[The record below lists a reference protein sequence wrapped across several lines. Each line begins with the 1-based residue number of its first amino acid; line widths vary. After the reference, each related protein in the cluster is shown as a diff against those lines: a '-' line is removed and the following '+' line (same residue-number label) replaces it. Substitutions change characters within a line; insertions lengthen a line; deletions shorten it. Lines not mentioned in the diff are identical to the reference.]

1 VVYAMGGVDANGV
14 TVDAVEILDTVTG
27 KEKGQNLP
35 VRTLLSGGGST
46 TKEVFTRGKETND
59 EGNKVTCG
67 YTVYTK
73 ANWFCGKEFKTQT
86 GKQLRCVASTGS
98 VWSSQGCP
106 SCKRFEAN
114 LKPSLLKGLKDF
126 TFKLPSKEEMEI
138 NAAKF
143 PPPPRNWDTE
153 NEKEKEVPV
162 EVEAENPNPGW
173 LGWEFG
179 SPSTLRNSD
188 GSGAQVIEEEV
199 DVTEVSADYPSF
211 CTTNGYDVPCT
222 VYAKL
227 YDTPRVG
234 TCEAYREFAAEKGMR
249 IVEREHP
256 GGGNGYGNSYRGNNQ
271 YGFITMENFWNA
283 HVFPAFKDR
292 DISYKDVLVVH
303 GNKADGFCFDAE
315 AGAMIAFGEPSAG
328 NGYGYC
334 RGGGNALKRLHIY
347 ILLK

>member
-1 VVYAMGGVDANGV
+1 MHAG
-14 TVDAVEILDTVTG
+14 LP
-27 KEKGQNLP
+27 GQNLP

-114 LKPSLLKGLKDF
+114 LKPGLLKGLKDF

-143 PPPPRNWDTE
+143 PPKRLKSMQQNSLPLLRNWDTE
-153 NEKEKEVPV
+153 NENEKEVPV

-179 SPSTLRNSD
+179 SPVRITFIC
-188 GSGAQVIEEEV
+188 GSWPKRQEKKRKEKKKKGTCVIH
-199 DVTEVSADYPSF
+199 
-211 CTTNGYDVPCT
+211 T
-222 VYAKL
+222 VYRGSSFLFTK
-227 YDTPRVG
+227 
-234 TCEAYREFAAEKGMR
+234 
-249 IVEREHP
+249 
-256 GGGNGYGNSYRGNNQ
+256 GGG
-271 YGFITMENFWNA
+271 A
-283 HVFPAFKDR
+283 
-292 DISYKDVLVVH
+292 VLY
-303 GNKADGFCFDAE
+303 CF
-315 AGAMIAFGEPSAG
+315 
-328 NGYGYC
+328 
-334 RGGGNALKRLHIY
+334 LRLLTCQDMPTIEFFF
-347 ILLK
+347 